1 MGLRDVAQD
10 EAAGAKNTEKAMPG
24 SLYEDRASVCPCVL
38 DLKVPGAVEFV
49 DTGRAQP
56 GVNPFLISVLPTASL
71 RGWTRQSLK
80 ESRPGLTCHT
90 SKSLPSAVN
99 PRTRKFPLEETL
111 GFRKKGGAL
120 AWDAEQEVS
129 AWRGA
134 RAMLLQTSTF
144 R

>member
-1 MGLRDVAQD
+1 M
-10 EAAGAKNTEKAMPG
+10 KNTEKAMPG
-24 SLYEDRASVCPCVL
+24 WLYEDRASVCPCVL

-49 DTGRAQP
+49 DTGSAQP

-80 ESRPGLTCHT
+80 ESLPGLTCYT

-99 PRTRKFPLEETL
+99 PRTREFPLEETL

-120 AWDAEQEVS
+120 AWDAEREVS
-129 AWRGA
+129 AWRGV

>member
-1 MGLRDVAQD
+1 
-10 EAAGAKNTEKAMPG
+10 MPG

-71 RGWTRQSLK
+71 QGWTRQSLK
-80 ESRPGLTCHT
+80 ESLPGLTCYT

-99 PRTRKFPLEETL
+99 PRTREFPLEETL

-120 AWDAEQEVS
+120 AWDAEREVS